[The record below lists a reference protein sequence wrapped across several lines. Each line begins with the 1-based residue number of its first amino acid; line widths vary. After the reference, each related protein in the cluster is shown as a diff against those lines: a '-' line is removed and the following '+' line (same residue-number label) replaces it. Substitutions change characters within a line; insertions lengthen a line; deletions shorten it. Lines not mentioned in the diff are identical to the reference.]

1 MARIFIKRK
10 PVGFVPKVIEIY
22 FDLAEEYDVFLNMA
36 RTNCSVPQAVY
47 PFDLRKRSVLRRILN
62 AVNDVM

>member
-10 PVGFVPKVIEIY
+10 PVGFVPKVIEIH
-22 FDLAEEYDVFLNMA
+22 FDLAEEYDAFLSMV

-47 PFDLRKRSVLRRILN
+47 PFDNGKRCMLRRILD
-62 AVNDVM
+62 AFNDVM